1 MALEPYLQQWELALT
16 FCWEPG
22 RQHNCRKQAGI
33 KQSGVRGLWAQR
45 THLLYTGSC
54 CQLRAAVA
62 PRDVWSMWPD
72 LVIFK
77 NNQKSGI
84 FCEISKFLN
93 VGNNLKNHC
102 LRLVQAKQNTSV
114 GCIWFTAASQ

>member
-1 MALEPYLQQWELALT
+1 MTLEPYLQQWELALT

-33 KQSGVRGLWAQR
+33 TQSGVRGLWAQR

-62 PRDVWSMWPD
+62 LRDVWSMWSD
-72 LVIFK
+72 LVILRTNRNLEYFA
-77 NNQKSGI
+77 
-84 FCEISKFLN
+84 KFLN
-93 VGNNLKNHC
+93 VGKNLKNHC
-102 LRLVQAKQNTSV
+102 LKLVQAKQNTSV